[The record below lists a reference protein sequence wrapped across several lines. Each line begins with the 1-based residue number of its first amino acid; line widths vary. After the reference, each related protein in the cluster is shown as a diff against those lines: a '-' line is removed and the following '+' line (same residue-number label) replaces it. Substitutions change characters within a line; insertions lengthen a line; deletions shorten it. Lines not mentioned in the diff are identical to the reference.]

1 MGLDI
6 YSPRLI
12 LELSHQ
18 RFMVTFPTKGAPMM
32 PTCQCPS
39 CAESVSFHPDDAGE
53 VTTCRK
59 CNTPFIIPKPGP
71 AVAPAPV
78 IPKREDPPA
87 MQHLREL
94 RSRSCYRV
102 ARGRIELVFV
112 FSLMLG
118 LVSLFGCIGIFVENT
133 AMGIVAGAITV
144 IMIGLLIVAWNLS
157 IAFVDLADA
166 SILRLSKDR

>member
-1 MGLDI
+1 
-6 YSPRLI
+6 
-12 LELSHQ
+12 
-18 RFMVTFPTKGAPMM
+18 MM

-53 VTTCRK
+53 VTTCSK
-59 CNTPFIIPKPGP
+59 CNTPFIVPKPAP
-71 AVAPAPV
+71 AVAPAFV
-78 IPKREDPPA
+78 APKREDPPA

-102 ARGRIELVFV
+102 ARDRIEAVFV
-112 FSLMLG
+112 LSVVVG
-118 LVSLFGCIGIFVENT
+118 LVSLLGCLGILAINI

-144 IMIGLLIVAWNLS
+144 IMIGLLIVAWHLS
-157 IAFVDLADA
+157 IALVDLADA